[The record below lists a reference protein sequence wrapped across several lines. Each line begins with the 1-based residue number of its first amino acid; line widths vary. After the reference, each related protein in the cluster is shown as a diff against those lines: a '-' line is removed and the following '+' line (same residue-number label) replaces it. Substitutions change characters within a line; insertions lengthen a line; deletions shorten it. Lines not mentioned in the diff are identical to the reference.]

1 MSFIVGSILIGAGV
15 SGGAKIIGGGIQNSK
30 AKKAQALANAENSK
44 RKREYENLDTSNLYQ
59 NLENTYEDLTVNTQQ
74 AEFQKQQQMQ
84 SQANVMSTLRSSAGS
99 SGIAGLAQALQGQ
112 SNIAA
117 QQASASIGQ
126 QERQN
131 QMLSQQQAA
140 RNQQLERSGAEQ
152 SRSLEY
158 SKTSTLL
165 GMAQQQKA
173 GADADKKAAEAQ
185 IIGGV
190 AEIGGAVAAI
200 GMAGGKEGLKAGFG
214 AGGGPAP
221 PAPFTGVF
229 PEADGVN
236 KIPTNVSQGSSTPED
251 RPIPNY
257 GGGPFGPD

>member
-1 MSFIVGSILIGAGV
+1 MSFVVGSILIGAGIA
-15 SGGAKIIGGGIQNSK
+15 GGAKIIGGGIQNKK
-30 AKKAQALANAENSK
+30 AKAAQRTADAEMAK

-158 SKTSTLL
+158 SKTSTFL

-190 AEIGGAVAAI
+190 ADIGGAVAAI
-200 GMAGGKEGLKAGFG
+200 GMAGGADGLKAGFG

-221 PAPFTGVF
+221 FTGVF
-229 PEADGVN
+229 PQYDGN
-236 KIPTNVSQGSSTPED
+236 KIPTNVGQGYSTPED
-251 RPIPNY
+251 YPIPNY
-257 GGGPFGPD
+257 GGGSYGGE